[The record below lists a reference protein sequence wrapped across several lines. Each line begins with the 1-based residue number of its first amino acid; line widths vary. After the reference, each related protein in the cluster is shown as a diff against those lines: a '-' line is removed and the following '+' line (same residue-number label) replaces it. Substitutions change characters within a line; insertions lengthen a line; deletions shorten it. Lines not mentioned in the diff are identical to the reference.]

1 MSCAQGRMK
10 EGGIKM
16 VDFLERLAALLWGP
30 WMLMLVLGTGIY
42 FTVGTRWLS
51 VTKLKAAFGAALKGE
66 PSAEGEVSGFGALC
80 TSLAATLG
88 TGNIVGVATAIA
100 AGGPGALF
108 WMMVAAFF
116 GMATK
121 YAEGY
126 LAVRY
131 RRRNS
136 DGAFLGGPFLYLELG
151 LGKPRLAKLFAVAC
165 IAACLLSMGTTSQ
178 INGIADAAQ
187 DFFDP
192 QQKLML
198 TLGGIRISLPALIA
212 GALTTLLVGLVLAGG
227 IRRIASVATLAV
239 PFMAA
244 LYTGLTVWLLVLNL
258 ERLPAATTIIL
269 HSAFAPKAALGAA
282 AGITLQKA
290 VRFGLGRGIFS
301 NEAGMGSDPIAAA
314 TARTADPARQGLIS
328 MLGPFLDTVLMCTLT
343 GYAVVVTGA
352 WCRPELSGAG
362 ITLYALRQLPLN
374 DRLVCFL
381 YMVCLLFFGFCSI
394 IGWSFYGEQSLRYL
408 LPCRGNCV
416 YWFRAVF
423 LSVLFG
429 GSFLSAEAVWNIADI
444 FCALMALPNLIG
456 LLGLAE
462 QVFAG
467 TARYFKHQ
475 KNGC

>member
-1 MSCAQGRMK
+1 MAS
-10 EGGIKM
+10 
-16 VDFLERLAALLWGP
+16 FLEKAAELLWGP
-30 WMLMLVLGTGIY
+30 WMLFLVLGTGVY
-42 FTVGTRWLS
+42 FTIGTRWLS
-51 VTKLKAAFGAALKGE
+51 LRKLKTAFQAALSSE
-66 PSAEGEVSGFGALC
+66 SEGQGDVSPLGALC

-88 TGNIVGVATAIA
+88 TGNIIGVATAIT

-131 RRRNS
+131 RRRNP

-151 LGKPRLAKLFAVAC
+151 LRRPFLARIFAVSC
-165 IAACLLSMGTTSQ
+165 IVTCLISMGTTSQ
-178 INGIADAAQ
+178 INGIVDAAQ

-192 QQKLML
+192 QKQHNLSL
-198 TLGGIRISLPALIA
+198 LGCSVNLPTLIA
-212 GALTTLLVGLVLAGG
+212 GALTTILVGLVLAGG

-239 PFMAA
+239 PFMAI
-244 LYTGLTVWLLVLNL
+244 LYTALTLWLILMHW
-258 ERLPAATTIIL
+258 RQLPSATALIL
-269 HSAFAPKAALGAA
+269 HSAFMPRATLGAA

-290 VRFGLGRGIFS
+290 IRFGLGRGIFS

-314 TARTADPARQGLIS
+314 SARTDDPAKQGLIS

-343 GYAVVVTGA
+343 GYAVILTDA
-352 WCRPELSGAG
+352 WKIPSLSGAG
-362 ITLYALRQLPLN
+362 ITLYALRHLPLP
-374 DRLVCFL
+374 DGLLSFL

-408 LPCRGNCV
+408 LPCRSHCV
-416 YWFRAVF
+416 RWFRILF
-423 LSVLFG
+423 LLLLFG
-429 GSFLSAEAVWNIADI
+429 GTFLTAEAVWNLADI
-444 FCALMALPNLIG
+444 FCALMAIPNLIG

-462 QVFAG
+462 QVFQG
-467 TARYFKHQ
+467 TKKSKA
-475 KNGC
+475 